1 MTDIVIEVLRAI
13 LVGGVIF
20 SLLKAQRVKEV
31 SQIGGWRYI
40 VAGFCL
46 IFFGTLI
53 DITDNFDELNQ
64 FVVIG
69 DTEVQAF
76 LEKVVG
82 YLLGFLLLAL
92 GIRKWLPK
100 ITEHSG
106 LIRDKHNLKVQ
117 EERVKVLRAT
127 MRTVHDIVNNFLNN
141 LQLFQ
146 LEAEDKNALE
156 PESLLLLESIIQDT
170 TTKLKKLGD
179 LKSTP
184 EKQMAGGICIDYEAG
199 SPQDS
204 AFVDNY
210 SQTE

>member
-1 MTDIVIEVLRAI
+1 MTDIVIETLRAI
-13 LVGGVIF
+13 LVGGVII
-20 SLLKAQRVKEV
+20 SLLKAQSAKEV

-53 DITDNFDELNQ
+53 DITDNFDQLNQ
-64 FVVIG
+64 FVIIG
-69 DTEVQAF
+69 DTEAQAF

-82 YLLGFLLLAL
+82 YLMGFLLLAL

-100 ITEHSG
+100 IIEHSG

-117 EERVKVLRAT
+117 EERIKVLRAT

-146 LEAEDKNALE
+146 LEAEEKNALE
-156 PESLLLLESIIQDT
+156 PESLELLESIIQDT

-179 LKSTP
+179 LESTP
-184 EKQMAGGICIDYEAG
+184 EKQMAGGVGIDYEA
-199 SPQDS
+199 DS
-204 AFVDNY
+204 HQNSDFVAKY
-210 SQTE
+210 YQAK

>member
-1 MTDIVIEVLRAI
+1 MIDIVIEALRAI

-20 SLLKAQRVKEV
+20 SLLKAQQVKEV
-31 SQIGGWRYI
+31 SQISGWRYI
-40 VAGFCL
+40 VAGFYL

-53 DITDNFDELNQ
+53 DITDNFDELNR

-82 YLLGFLLLAL
+82 YLMGFLLLAL

-100 ITEHSG
+100 IIDHAG
-106 LIRDKHNLKVQ
+106 LIRDKHNLRVQ

-156 PESLLLLESIIQDT
+156 PESLLLLETIIQDT

-179 LKSTP
+179 LESTP
-184 EKQMAGGICIDYEAG
+184 EKKMAGGVGIDYEAD
-199 SPQDS
+199 SPQNSDLILKPDIE
-204 AFVDNY
+204 A
-210 SQTE
+210 

>member
-1 MTDIVIEVLRAI
+1 MTDIVIETLRAI
-13 LVGGVIF
+13 LVGGVII
-20 SLLKAQRVKEV
+20 SLLKAQSAKEV

-53 DITDNFDELNQ
+53 DITDNFDQLNQ
-64 FVVIG
+64 FVIIG
-69 DTEVQAF
+69 DTEAQAF

-82 YLLGFLLLAL
+82 YLMGFLLLAL

-100 ITEHSG
+100 IIEHSG

-117 EERVKVLRAT
+117 EERIKVLRAT

-146 LEAEDKNALE
+146 LEAEEKNALE
-156 PESLLLLESIIQDT
+156 PESLELLESIIQDT

-179 LKSTP
+179 LESTP
-184 EKQMAGGICIDYEAG
+184 EKQMAGGVGIDYEAD
-199 SPQDS
+199 SPQNSD
-204 AFVDNY
+204 FVVKY
-210 SQTE
+210 SQAK

>member
-1 MTDIVIEVLRAI
+1 MTDIVMEALRAF

-20 SLLKAQRVKEV
+20 SLLKAQHVKGI
-31 SQIGGWRYI
+31 SQISGWRYI

-64 FVVIG
+64 FVIIG

-82 YLLGFLLLAL
+82 YLLGFLLLAI

-100 ITEHSG
+100 IIEHAE
-106 LIRDKHNLKVQ
+106 LVQDKHNLKVQ

-127 MRTVHDIVNNFLNN
+127 MRTVQDIVNNFLNN

-146 LEAEDKNALE
+146 LEAEEKNALE
-156 PESLLLLESIIQDT
+156 PESLVLLDSIIQDT
-170 TTKLKKLGD
+170 ATKLKKLGD

-184 EKQMAGGICIDYEAG
+184 EKQIAGGVCIDYEAG

-204 AFVDNY
+204 DFVTKH
-210 SQTE
+210 SQAK